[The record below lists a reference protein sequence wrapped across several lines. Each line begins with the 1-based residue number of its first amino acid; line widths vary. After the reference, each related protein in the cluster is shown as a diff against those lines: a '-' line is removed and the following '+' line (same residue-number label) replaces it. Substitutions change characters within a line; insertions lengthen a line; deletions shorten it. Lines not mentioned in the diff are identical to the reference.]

1 LLADDRAPRSPARFR
16 TSRFP
21 FAISSGGFMRALIV
35 PFALVSLA
43 AQAQT
48 APLNDT
54 GVTLNQCV
62 SGGALVACTNAT
74 TGDAAPEPRQDA
86 RFGRDAAAGQSQLT
100 KTGGGAAGFDF
111 TALDASGA
119 ATAPGSHACVH
130 DNVTNL
136 TWEVKTPANM
146 NTTYTWANA
155 AAYAATVN
163 GSGLCGSHSPWRVPT
178 RRELF
183 SIVHYGTTSPAID
196 TNYFPNTASTFF
208 WTSDI
213 YAPDPALAWLVV
225 FEPNVEARSFATGQT
240 LTSNVRLVR
249 SGQ

>member
-1 LLADDRAPRSPARFR
+1 
-16 TSRFP
+16 
-21 FAISSGGFMRALIV
+21 MRALII
-35 PFALVSLA
+35 PLALVSLA
-43 AQAQT
+43 VQAQT

-54 GVTLNQCV
+54 GVTQCL
-62 SGGALVACTNAT
+62 SGETLVTCTDVN

-86 RFGRDAAAGQSQLT
+86 RFGRDAAAGKSQIT
-100 KTGGGAAGFDF
+100 KTGGGSAGFDF
-111 TALDASGA
+111 TPLDSAGN
-119 ATAPGSHACVH
+119 TTTLGGHACVH

-163 GSGLCGSHSPWRVPT
+163 GTGLCGSQAPWRVPT

-183 SIVHYGTTSPAID
+183 SIVHYGTSVPAID
-196 TNYFPNTASTFF
+196 TNYFPNTRSYWY

-213 YAPDPALAWLVV
+213 YAPLPGNAHVV
-225 FEPNVEARSFATGQT
+225 FFDYGSTSAYE
-240 LTSNVRLVR
+240 LTDDKYVRLVR